1 MSSTLRYHAARPRC
15 LQLIVA
21 TKRLPIRP
29 YYFDPPFPRLH
40 VRQGPSLP
48 DVCQPETVMAQLG
61 RILKSPALATSPSL
75 CRFLRFIVE
84 ETLAGRSGS
93 IKEYSLGVNVFGRGD
108 EFNPRLD
115 PIVRVQ
121 ARNLRGRIDKYYSG
135 EGARDPIVI
144 ELPKGAYVPVFRVLE
159 QPAPPVIAAAVI
171 DLPAP
176 VPASA
181 PDAAAPDLF
190 APDTPRGRVWPRSAL
205 IVAAVL
211 VLLLA
216 IVVLVLARTHAA
228 PSGLAH
234 VPDALAQDLYIRGRY
249 VTDRQTEPALRES
262 ALNFQQAVYRDPAFA
277 AAYAGIADA
286 YNLLSQFGYMPPREG
301 MEKARAA
308 AMLALSIDPRL
319 AEGHVSLAAILE
331 AYDWDWAGAE
341 REYRRALELNP
352 GLAEAHLWYGM
363 FLRDQGRLREALP
376 ELRRAA
382 QLEPFSVMASA
393 YLDYGLLA
401 EGNYGAAVEQSRH
414 ASELAP
420 GLTAADVVLSH
431 AYRAASNTADS
442 ESALARALQSAG
454 ESPHSLSVLA
464 CEFVKLG
471 KRDQGVRLQ
480 QELERLSR
488 QRYVSPF
495 DRGTVSLILGDEER
509 ALGLFEEAYR
519 QRSSGLIFLR
529 NAKCDGMRD
538 TPRFL
543 SLLDKLHFKG

>member
-1 MSSTLRYHAARPRC
+1 
-15 LQLIVA
+15 
-21 TKRLPIRP
+21 
-29 YYFDPPFPRLH
+29 
-40 VRQGPSLP
+40 
-48 DVCQPETVMAQLG
+48 MAQLG

-176 VPASA
+176 NPASA

-228 PSGLAH
+228 YSGLAH
-234 VPDALAQDLYIRGRY
+234 VPDVLSQDLYIRGRY
-249 VTDRQTEPALRES
+249 VMDRQTEAALRES
-262 ALNFQQAVYRDPAFA
+262 TVDFQQAVARDPAFA

-363 FLRDQGRLREALP
+363 FLRDQGRLKEALP

-382 QLEPFSVMASA
+382 QLEPLSALTSVNLA
-393 YLDYGLLA
+393 YGLLA
-401 EGNYGAAVEQSRH
+401 EGNYSAAVEQSRR
-414 ASELAP
+414 AVELAP
-420 GLTAADVVLSH
+420 GLATANVMLSH
-431 AYRAASNTADS
+431 AYRAASNIA
-442 ESALARALQSAG
+442 ESDAVLARALESAPG
-454 ESPHSLSVLA
+454 NPHALSALA
-464 CEFVKLG
+464 CEYVRLG
-471 KRDQGVRLQ
+471 RRDQSVRLWN
-480 QELERLSR
+480 ELDRLSKT
-488 QRYVSPF
+488 RYVSPF
-495 DRGTVSLILGDEER
+495 DLGRVLLVLGDEER

-519 QRSSGLIFLR
+519 QRSTGLIFLR
-529 NAKCDGMRD
+529 DANFAAKFAALHD
-538 TPRFL
+538 TPRFK
-543 SLLDKLHFKG
+543 SLLNKLHFKG